1 MASVIVR
8 YGALLALFLIAA
20 ETAKRSYITRMTDL
34 ELYMGV
40 VGAAFLVLGII
51 IARRMTNSGPGG
63 GENNDTRS
71 LAILDQAD
79 FSERELDVL
88 LFMCHG
94 YTNSEIADQLG
105 ISGNTVKTHLKN
117 IYGKLGVSNRTQAAA
132 EAKLLKIIG

>member
-1 MASVIVR
+1 MISVILR

-51 IARRMTNSGPGG
+51 IARRMTTSGSSNN
-63 GENNDTRS
+63 ENTDTQS
-71 LAILDQAD
+71 LTVLDHAD

-88 LFMCHG
+88 VFMCHG